1 MEEDDKSP
9 QKLTGGHECN
19 PTDIDS
25 DEHFS
30 VESNNDSEKI
40 RSFSSKCTDYTKN
53 LNTADTSVNEG
64 TQLCASGDMFFQSQ
78 IGFPQL
84 RLRGTIKGVLASCLT
99 NKKSRKMPLD

>member
-30 VESNNDSEKI
+30 
-40 RSFSSKCTDYTKN
+40 N
-53 LNTADTSVNEG
+53 LNTTDTSVNEG
-64 TQLCASGDMFFQSQ
+64 TQLCASGDVWKAVNVPHSFYD
-78 IGFPQL
+78 
-84 RLRGTIKGVLASCLT
+84 
-99 NKKSRKMPLD
+99 SRNDA